1 MGSIH
6 IHPFIHP
13 PPAAPFFMRTSIIQP
28 ISSPWTCLS
37 PIFHLS
43 GLCQQ
48 VPQPGPLAVR
58 SGSLTLARSTSPLLA
73 RRPTDRPTAPLRLG
87 YGWRATVSWRGMAAP
102 PTAGGR
108 GSGAHDVPA
117 AADPPWRLLPN
128 SVRWQRAVDEGA
140 PACLRLAGRGLR
152 ESAVLPVV
160 LSGVM
165 AASTP
170 AGRGADPTRRNGRSS
185 WDALEWGRR
194 PLRPHNDRF

>member
-1 MGSIH
+1 MDL
-6 IHPFIHP
+6 P
-13 PPAAPFFMRTSIIQP
+13 P
-28 ISSPWTCLS
+28 S
-37 PIFHLS
+37 PIFHSS

-73 RRPTDRPTAPLRLG
+73 RRPTDRPTDRPTAPLRLG

-128 SVRWQRAVDEGA
+128 SFRWQRAVDEGA

-160 LSGVM
+160 LSVAM

-170 AGRGADPTRRNGRSS
+170 AVRCADPKRRNGRSS
-185 WDALEWGRR
+185 RGAWEWECAAFG
-194 PLRPHNDRF
+194 HIINIQNYH